1 MTRRFFKTTGII
13 ITGLFMFSSVTFSQV
28 DNFDFLRTSTDDAT
42 KLLTAYMTPWTKAFG
57 AGLNGGWYNTAKP
70 HKLLGFDFT
79 ISVNAGIVPESEGTY
94 NISSLNLANVSG
106 TGDAP
111 TISGN
116 NEPGP
121 QLRFMDPTHT
131 HTLATFNA
139 PEGTGYRYI
148 PVPTLQL
155 GIGLPLGSEVKVRYI
170 PTINIRDGDIG
181 LWGVGLMHNLTQY
194 LPGDKLLPFDVSVF
208 GGYTKLQGNVPINI
222 EPTTDIPQNYSPSVS
237 WDNQLMNV
245 DVTALTVSAIASLNL
260 PVVTLYGGLG
270 YSRTNT
276 TLKLEGNFPTPV
288 FVTSPT
294 PGPVY
299 NNSGIK
305 NGSSFGEIST
315 NDFSGLR
322 ANIGLRIK
330 LAIITIHAD
339 YTRAQYNV
347 LSTGL
352 GFSFR

>member
-1 MTRRFFKTTGII
+1 MTGKFLKTTGLI
-13 ITGLFMFSSVTFSQV
+13 ITGLLLFSSVTFSQI
-28 DNFDFLRTSTDDAT
+28 DNFDFLRTSTEDAT
-42 KLLTAYMTPWTKAFG
+42 KLLQAYMSPWTKAFG

-70 HKLLGFDFT
+70 HKPLGFDLT
-79 ISVNAGIVPESEGTY
+79 ISVNAGIVPESEGSY

-106 TGDAP
+106 SGIAP
-111 TISGN
+111 TIAGE

-121 QLRFMDPTHT
+121 QLQFMDPTHT

-155 GIGLPLGSEVKVRYI
+155 GLGLPLGSEVKVRYI
-170 PTINIRDGDIG
+170 PTINIQDGDIG

-208 GGYTKLQGNVPINI
+208 GGYTKLEGNVPINI
-222 EPTTDIPQNYSPSVS
+222 EPQPGITQNYSPAVS
-237 WDNQLMNV
+237 WDNQMMNV
-245 DVTALTVSAIASLNL
+245 DVTAVTVSAIASLNL
-260 PVVTLYGGLG
+260 PVVTFYGGLG
-270 YSRTNT
+270 YSKTNT
-276 TLKLEGNFPTPV
+276 TLKLNGNFPTPV
-288 FVTSPT
+288 LVASPA
-294 PGPVY
+294 PGPEY

-305 NGSSFGEIST
+305 NGASFGEMAT